1 MSFGGAG
8 VSSFSMENIVED
20 DNDACDFRPK
30 EKKTQSQHYIYAH
43 RDTEDG
49 LLEIIL
55 INKKG
60 EPKDGN

>member
-1 MSFGGAG
+1 
-8 VSSFSMENIVED
+8 MESIVDD
-20 DNDACDFRPK
+20 DNACDFWPK
-30 EKKTQSQHYIYAH
+30 EKKTQSQRYIYAR

-55 INKKG
+55 INKGG

>member
-1 MSFGGAG
+1 
-8 VSSFSMENIVED
+8 MENIVED